1 MKNNFR
7 PGNASRLFRSLTKAL
22 AVTAFCIAAFVTK
35 ASAQDT
41 ANKSRLNE
49 LLQSYYTIKDALVSG
64 NANAASAGATAFVK
78 NINGISYQVISEGN
92 VSALV
97 KDAGAIAD
105 AKDVKVQRQYFANF
119 SSNMAEV
126 AKALKLSGQPVYIQY
141 CPMKKASW
149 LSNEKAIKNPYYGSS
164 MLTCGKVTDTIE

>member
-7 PGNASRLFRSLTKAL
+7 PGNTFEVLRMLTKVTM
-22 AVTAFCIAAFVTK
+22 VTAFCIAAFFTK

-41 ANKSRLNE
+41 ANKTRLNE

-64 NANAASAGATAFVK
+64 NANAASAGATAFVR

-105 AKDVKVQRQYFANF
+105 AKDLKLQRQYFANF

-126 AKALKLSGQPVYIQY
+126 AKALKFSVQPVYIQY

-149 LSNEKAIKNPYYGSS
+149 LSSEKAIKNPYYGSS

>member
-35 ASAQDT
+35 ATAQDT
-41 ANKSRLNE
+41 ATKSRLNE

-92 VSALV
+92 ISALV

-105 AKDVKVQRQYFANF
+105 AKDLKVQRQYFANF

-126 AKALKLSGQPVYIQY
+126 AKVKLSGPPVYIQY